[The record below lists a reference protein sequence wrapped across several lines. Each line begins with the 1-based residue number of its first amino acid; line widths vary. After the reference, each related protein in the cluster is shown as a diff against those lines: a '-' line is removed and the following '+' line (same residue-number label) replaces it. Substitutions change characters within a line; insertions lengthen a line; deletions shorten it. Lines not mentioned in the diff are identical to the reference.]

1 MKNILIATRNKDK
14 FRIIS
19 KLLSTKLFKGY
30 NFYSL
35 NELDDKIIDK
45 EEIGDVL
52 NRSLQKAQ
60 NVYENINKNE
70 FDFIIGID
78 DGIKIRGSII
88 ENVKDYIKPII
99 NDEYLHK
106 NEIVYIVRAY
116 TFIDKKGN
124 IKSILTEIPFK
135 YKKIE
140 DNFTIENN
148 SYPLSYVLMP
158 IDSNKTVIEQSD
170 DESNDYYLKYSD
182 NKFEEVKTF
191 FYDK

>member
-1 MKNILIATRNKDK
+1 MKTILIATRNRDK
-14 FRIIS
+14 FKIIS

-30 NFYSL
+30 TFCSL
-35 NELDDKIIDK
+35 NEIDEKIIDK

-60 NVYENINKNE
+60 NVYSSVNKNK

-78 DGIKIRGSII
+78 DGIKIKGSII

-99 NDEYLHK
+99 NDEYLQK

-116 TFIDKKGN
+116 TFIDKKGS

-140 DNFTIENN
+140 HNFIIENN

-158 IDSNKTVIEQSD
+158 INSNKTVIEQTD
-170 DESNDYYLKYSD
+170 DESNDYYLKYSN
-182 NKFEEVKTF
+182 NKFEEVKNF